1 MNEQWLAEAVKI
13 FKVLSNES
21 RVRIL
26 YFLENN
32 EADVTTIVDGLG
44 IDQPQVSHQLAMLY
58 RYQLVSKRRAG
69 RHMFYVL
76 DDPHILAVVDAMLAH
91 VSHEITGQPHPRQ
104 ADITSR

>member
-1 MNEQWLAEAVKI
+1 MNEQWLAEAVRI

-21 RVRIL
+21 RIRIL

-69 RHMFYVL
+69 RHVFYVL
-76 DDPHILAVVDAMLAH
+76 DDPHVLTVVDATLAH
-91 VSHEITGQPHPRQ
+91 VSHEIAHQPVKM
-104 ADITSR
+104 